1 MLCKLCFEG
10 TDLTEKE
17 KSVLNESMSMPVVRN
32 QTTDFFLAFMS
43 PRNIHN
49 EKCLETIGQAVASLF
64 DCILEEDLS

>member
-1 MLCKLCFEG
+1 
-10 TDLTEKE
+10 
-17 KSVLNESMSMPVVRN
+17 
-32 QTTDFFLAFMS
+32 MS

>member
-32 QTTDFFLAFMS
+32 
-43 PRNIHN
+43 
-49 EKCLETIGQAVASLF
+49 
-64 DCILEEDLS
+64 